1 LKLNITDKKP
11 ILEMLA
17 CLIQNENKMA
27 ELITMKDFLKDYKD
41 EVN

>member
-1 LKLNITDKKP
+1 
-11 ILEMLA
+11 MLA